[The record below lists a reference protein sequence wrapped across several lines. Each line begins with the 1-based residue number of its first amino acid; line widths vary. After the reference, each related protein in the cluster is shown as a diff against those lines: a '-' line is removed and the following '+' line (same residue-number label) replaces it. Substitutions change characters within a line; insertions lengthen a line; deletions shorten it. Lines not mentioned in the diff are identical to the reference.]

1 MTYPRSFTK
10 KQIKYLHIK
19 YKVDVI
25 LGVCAAIVLL
35 PIFAVLAL
43 LIFLDDPGP
52 VIFKQKRVGN
62 HKSYFHIYKFR
73 TMKTNTPKDVPTHLL
88 ENPDQYITRMGSRLS
103 TKEQKNLKR
112 NGNAAFC
119 GVIFLPVYRFCPY
132 YGYQHV

>member
-62 HKSYFHIYKFR
+62 HKSHFHIYKFR

-88 ENPDQYITRMGSRLS
+88 ENPD
-103 TKEQKNLKR
+103 
-112 NGNAAFC
+112 
-119 GVIFLPVYRFCPY
+119 
-132 YGYQHV
+132 

>member
-1 MTYPRSFTK
+1 MVYPKSFTK

-19 YKVDVI
+19 YKADVV
-25 LGVCAAIVLL
+25 LGMCAAVLL
-35 PIFAVLAL
+35 LPLFAVLSL

-88 ENPDQYITRMGSRLS
+88 ENPEQYITRMGSRLS
-103 TKEQKNLKR
+103 TKEQKKLKR
-112 NGNAAFC
+112 NGNVAFC
-119 GVIFLPVYRFCPY
+119 DVFFMPIFRFCPY